1 MIKLRKSKSRD
12 SRISL
17 QQKNNKPANINY
29 KKTRNILSDLYL
41 ILGTFYFYSL
51 SLNFINVLIGNS
63 SNNFLCSLMT
73 ISL

>member
-41 ILGTFYFYSL
+41 ILGTFYFYHWIL
-51 SLNFINVLIGNS
+51 
-63 SNNFLCSLMT
+63 
-73 ISL
+73 